1 MKTETNPFTALR
13 PRSGRAPL
21 QSHRGNLRLCYPRFL
36 CVSVS
41 LWLTIFLQARA
52 QSQQIH
58 FRDVTTQAGIHFT
71 HNNGAFGKKWLP
83 ETMGPGCAFIDYDN
97 DGYPD
102 VLLVNGEDWPGHA
115 HAGPT
120 TPKLYHNN
128 RNGTFTDVTRQAG
141 LAVPMFGLG
150 VAVGDY
156 DNDGFDD
163 LFITALGQSHLFH
176 NNGNGTFTEV
186 TKFAGLWGP
195 NEFSTS
201 AAWVDYD
208 RDGKLDLVV
217 ANYVHWSEST
227 DLYCTLD
234 GAHKSYC
241 TPESY
246 KGTSLRLWHNLGG
259 GKFEDATQKAGL
271 ADPTSK
277 SLGVTILDYN
287 GDGWP
292 DILVANDTQP
302 NKLYLNKKDGTFE
315 ERGVASGIA
324 FSEDGIARAGM
335 GVDAADYDRS
345 GHPSVIISNF
355 ANQMVSLYH
364 NEGNGLFVDEAPQSE
379 VGRATLVTL
388 GFGCFFFDYDND
400 GWADIFVAD
409 GHIEDQIERVQ
420 KRVTYAEPSHL
431 FRNLSGGK
439 FQEVTAQMGESFAT
453 PRVARG
459 AAYADIDNDGFL
471 DVLVTTNAGP
481 AVLFHNEGGTNHSLR
496 LKLVGTKSNRDGI
509 GAMVV
514 VASRSQQD
522 RQMKMLRSGSSYL
535 SQSELLLTFG
545 LGPQTKAD
553 TVEIQ
558 WPSGQVDKLSNVNA
572 GQTITVEEGKGVV
585 SNRSYGKAIT
595 ASLR

>member
-1 MKTETNPFTALR
+1 MRGNLISTG
-13 PRSGRAPL
+13 S
-21 QSHRGNLRLCYPRFL
+21 QSHRESSRCRCPIFL
-36 CVSVS
+36 CASVS
-41 LWLTIFLQARA
+41 LWWILLSGTASAQQVHFLDITA
-52 QSQQIH
+52 
-58 FRDVTTQAGIHFT
+58 QAGIHFS

-102 VLLVNGEDWPGHA
+102 ILLVNGDDFPGHPHGGA
-115 HAGPT
+115 T

-141 LAVPMFGLG
+141 LAVPMYGFG

-163 LFITALGQSHLFH
+163 LFISALGQSHLFH
-176 NNGNGTFTEV
+176 NNGNGTFTDV
-186 TKFAGLWGP
+186 TKTAGMSGP
-195 NEFSTS
+195 SEFSTS

-208 RDGKLDLVV
+208 RDGRLDLVV
-217 ANYVHWSEST
+217 ANYVKWTEQT

-234 GAHKSYC
+234 GSHKSYC

-246 KGTSLRLWHNLGG
+246 KGTSVRLWHNLGN
-259 GKFEDATQKAGL
+259 GKFEDVTQKAGL
-271 ADPTSK
+271 GDPTSK
-277 SLGVTILDYN
+277 SLGIAILDYN

-292 DILVANDTQP
+292 DILIANDTQP

-315 ERGVASGIA
+315 ERGVPSGIA
-324 FSEDGIARAGM
+324 FSEDGVARAGM

-345 GHPSVIISNF
+345 GRPSVIISNF
-355 ANQMVSLYH
+355 ANQMMSLYH

-400 GWADIFVAD
+400 GWPDIFLAD

-420 KRVTYAEPSHL
+420 KRVSYAEPPHL
-431 FRNLSGGK
+431 FRNLSGGT
-439 FQEVTAQMGESFAT
+439 FQEVTAEMGKAFAA

-471 DVLVTTNAGP
+471 DLLITTNAGP
-481 AVLFHNEGGTNHSLR
+481 ASLFHNEGGTNHSLR
-496 LKLVGTKSNRDGI
+496 LKLIGTRSNRDGI
-509 GAMVV
+509 GAVV
-514 VASRSQQD
+514 RVTSGRDKQS
-522 RQMKMLRSGSSYL
+522 KMLRSGSSYL
-535 SQSELLLTFG
+535 SQSELVLTFG
-545 LGPQTKAD
+545 LGAQTKAD
-553 TVEIQ
+553 SIEIQ
-558 WPSGQVDKLSNVNA
+558 WPSGQLDTLLNVRS
-572 GQTITVEEGKGVV
+572 GQTIIVEEGKGTVDA
-585 SNRSYGKAIT
+585 RAYKP
-595 ASLR
+595 SLMRGN